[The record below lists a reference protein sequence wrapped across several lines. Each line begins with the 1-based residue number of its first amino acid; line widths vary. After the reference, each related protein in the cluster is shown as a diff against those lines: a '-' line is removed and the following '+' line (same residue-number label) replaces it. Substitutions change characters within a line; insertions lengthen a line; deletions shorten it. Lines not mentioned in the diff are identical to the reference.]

1 VFSKNI
7 ATFRQDPMLL
17 FTLLIVGFLL
27 VVFILFPLFKVL
39 TLSVTGSGTFS
50 LSEFRYIFEQW
61 WLRQT
66 FFNSMLLGVITATTS
81 TIIGYIFAY
90 AFARTSMRGRWF
102 FRPLAMLPLVS
113 PPFMFTLS
121 VILLLGRNGLI
132 TRYLLG
138 LRGFNIYGLK
148 GLVLVQT
155 IGMFPIAFM
164 NLEGVLQSIGTDLEE
179 AALDLGASRLAVF
192 RNIVL
197 PLSIPGITSSWLL
210 IFVTSL
216 ADFANPLVLGGRFD
230 VLSVQAYLQFTGMFN
245 APRGA
250 ALAVLLLFPS
260 LIAFTLQRYLISR
273 RSYVTVT
280 GKPGHM
286 RLRFVSRWLEWCLF
300 AICLMVTGIILLFY
314 LTVIAGA
321 FVKKWGID
329 WSLSLEHWHYT
340 WDVAFRSFAQTLQL
354 AGIAT
359 PISALLGMLI
369 AFLLVRKSFVGKSA
383 LGFTS
388 MLSYAVPGTV
398 VGIGYILAFNQP
410 PLLLTGTGLILI
422 ICFVFRFMPV
432 SVETGVSQLVQID
445 RSIEEASTN
454 LGASTAYTFRSI
466 TMPLIK
472 PAFIAGL
479 SFAFT
484 RCMTAISA
492 IIFLVSGRW
501 HHVTV
506 LILSQ
511 TEIMNLGAA
520 SVISLVLVIVVLTGF
535 GLIRLAVG
543 DKNRRLSV

>member
-1 VFSKNI
+1 
-7 ATFRQDPMLL
+7 
-17 FTLLIVGFLL
+17 
-27 VVFILFPLFKVL
+27 
-39 TLSVTGSGTFS
+39 
-50 LSEFRYIFEQW
+50 
-61 WLRQT
+61 
-66 FFNSMLLGVITATTS
+66 
-81 TIIGYIFAY
+81 
-90 AFARTSMRGRWF
+90 
-102 FRPLAMLPLVS
+102 
-113 PPFMFTLS
+113 
-121 VILLLGRNGLI
+121 
-132 TRYLLG
+132 
-138 LRGFNIYGLK
+138 
-148 GLVLVQT
+148 
-155 IGMFPIAFM
+155 
-164 NLEGVLQSIGTDLEE
+164 
-179 AALDLGASRLAVF
+179 
-192 RNIVL
+192 
-197 PLSIPGITSSWLL
+197 
-210 IFVTSL
+210 
-216 ADFANPLVLGGRFD
+216 
-230 VLSVQAYLQFTGMFN
+230 
-245 APRGA
+245 
-250 ALAVLLLFPS
+250 
-260 LIAFTLQRYLISR
+260 
-273 RSYVTVT
+273 
-280 GKPGHM
+280 
-286 RLRFVSRWLEWCLF
+286 
-300 AICLMVTGIILLFY
+300 
-314 LTVIAGA
+314 
-321 FVKKWGID
+321 
-329 WSLSLEHWHYT
+329 
-340 WDVAFRSFAQTLQL
+340 
-354 AGIAT
+354 
-359 PISALLGMLI
+359 MLI